1 MMKLALIYTQT
12 WLISAKSES
21 QKHLHIIHSEIGLPK
36 HHAPNHLIPKGKM
49 RLAAVKAKKIS
60 SKKDV
65 LIVKFIFPSS
75 LENVQIQLFCTSL
88 EPKTKQGQGADLS
101 ILTALKITKPGAK
114 SLFDLGVRC
123 KPRSDTTLNMIAAFD
138 SMMGGTIFDARKR
151 HRMTLRHQSK
161 PISGMGAPC
170 DHIEIR
176 WATTKAHP
184 TPNTTVR

>member
-1 MMKLALIYTQT
+1 MTMPTHHFMCTMTHLLYLLQMKHAKTLHFCQSICHRAPPLTTIWPSRAHPLNTMKLALIYTQT
-12 WLISAKSES
+12 WLISAQSKS

-36 HHAPNHLIPKGKM
+36 HYAPNHLIPKGKM

-123 KPRSDTTLNMIAAFD
+123 KPRSVT
-138 SMMGGTIFDARKR
+138 
-151 HRMTLRHQSK
+151 
-161 PISGMGAPC
+161 
-170 DHIEIR
+170 
-176 WATTKAHP
+176 
-184 TPNTTVR
+184 